1 MLALLTTLV
10 AERCWLVKIIKPIFL
25 VVLLIHLN
33 SCGALSSVVSSAAN
47 AGISSKGFSASVDDS
62 FLKAKIIASIT
73 NLKISNLTDITVNV
87 SLGDV
92 LLTGYCNDQLSRLT
106 IVQNV
111 IKIDGVRTVYNEIK
125 IESEF
130 SMAER
135 AEDVLFE
142 SRLMTRLLFK
152 SGINSNNFR
161 LDVFG
166 GSVYIIGLAEDLE
179 EKIILESFLEG
190 MNDIPKLI
198 TIINIK
204 R

>member
-1 MLALLTTLV
+1 MV
-10 AERCWLVKIIKPIFL
+10 EERCWLAKTTKLLFSVI
-25 VVLLIHLN
+25 LLIHLN
-33 SCGALSSVVSSAAN
+33 SCGAVSSVVSSAAN

-62 FLKAKIIASIT
+62 LLKTKIITSIT
-73 NLKISNLTDITVNV
+73 NQNISNLTDITVNV

-92 LLTGYCNDQLSRLT
+92 LLTGYCNDQLSRLK
-106 IVQNV
+106 IVENV
-111 IKIDGVRTVYNEIK
+111 IQIDGVKKVYNEIK
-125 IESEF
+125 IDSDV
-130 SMAER
+130 SMADR
-135 AEDVLFE
+135 AENILFE

-166 GSVYIIGLAEDLE
+166 DSVYIIGLAEDLE
-179 EKIILESFLEG
+179 EKNILESFLEE
-190 MNDIPKLI
+190 MNDIPRLV

>member
-1 MLALLTTLV
+1 MAKTTKLLFSV
-10 AERCWLVKIIKPIFL
+10 I
-25 VVLLIHLN
+25 LLIHLN
-33 SCGALSSVVSSAAN
+33 SCGAVSSVVSSAAN

-62 FLKAKIIASIT
+62 LLKTKIITSIT
-73 NLKISNLTDITVNV
+73 NQNISNLTDITVNV

-92 LLTGYCNDQLSRLT
+92 LLTGYCNDQLSRLK
-106 IVQNV
+106 IVENV
-111 IKIDGVRTVYNEIK
+111 IQIDGVKKVYNEIK
-125 IESEF
+125 IDSDV
-130 SMAER
+130 SMADR
-135 AEDVLFE
+135 AENILFE

-166 GSVYIIGLAEDLE
+166 DSVYIIGLAENLE
-179 EKIILESFLEG
+179 EKNILESFLEE
-190 MNDIPKLI
+190 MNDIPRLV

>member
-1 MLALLTTLV
+1 MV
-10 AERCWLVKIIKPIFL
+10 EERCWLAKTTKLLFSVI
-25 VVLLIHLN
+25 LLIHLN
-33 SCGALSSVVSSAAN
+33 SCGAVSSVVSSAAN

-62 FLKAKIIASIT
+62 LLKTKIITSIT
-73 NLKISNLTDITVNV
+73 NQNISNLTDITVNV

-92 LLTGYCNDQLSRLT
+92 LLTGYCNDQLSRLK
-106 IVQNV
+106 IVENV
-111 IKIDGVRTVYNEIK
+111 IQIDGVKKVYNEIK
-125 IESEF
+125 IDSDV
-130 SMAER
+130 SMADR
-135 AEDVLFE
+135 AENILFE

-166 GSVYIIGLAEDLE
+166 DSVYIIGLAENLE
-179 EKIILESFLEG
+179 EKNILESFLEE
-190 MNDIPKLI
+190 MNDIPRLV